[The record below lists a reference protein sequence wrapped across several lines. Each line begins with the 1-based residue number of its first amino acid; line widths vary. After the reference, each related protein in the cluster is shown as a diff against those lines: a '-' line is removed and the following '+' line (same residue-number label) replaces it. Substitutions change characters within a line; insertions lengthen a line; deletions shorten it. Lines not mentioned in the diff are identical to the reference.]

1 MIVSDFSL
9 GIKSVHLQAS
19 ALFTL
24 SAKYS
29 LVWDHSEW
37 SWPLLAAQVCP
48 ISVLRTHA
56 LCQQGNLCIYY
67 DLSSHRDCKK
77 VIQTR
82 DRDVVYEKI
91 CDEVVKYD
99 VCLQDPTACLACFEK
114 RQSFDPMGCLFL
126 PFTFFNISISIQL
139 CVLYA
144 LLFFITFTE
153 NNSPVEMRSHFTT
166 CPKVPWPNRSI
177 TLYLFNHQKM
187 LSAVHSLTD
196 NLDHGQGSRLL

>member
-1 MIVSDFSL
+1 M
-9 GIKSVHLQAS
+9 
-19 ALFTL
+19 
-24 SAKYS
+24 Y
-29 LVWDHSEW
+29 
-37 SWPLLAAQVCP
+37 P
-48 ISVLRTHA
+48 ISVLRTHV
-56 LCQQGNLCIYY
+56 LCQQGILCTYY

-77 VIQTR
+77 VIQRR

-91 CDEVVKYD
+91 CGEVVRYD
-99 VCLQDPTACLACFEK
+99 ACLQDPTVCLACFSQ
-114 RQSFDPMGCLFL
+114 RVSHSIRCLIL

-153 NNSPVEMRSHFTT
+153 NNSPVEIRSHFTT

-187 LSAVHSLTD
+187 L
-196 NLDHGQGSRLL
+196 